1 MEVDSSFL
9 DPIKE
14 FHPILRVVE
23 MTHEELAAMLPLR
36 INLFSFVKH
45 PYSESYGFPI
55 DVPAV
60 SGEELI
66 RIHTM
71 LIKRINMYG
80 ADTATI
86 QTKRFAPN
94 TSSLYNTLVA
104 LGFSPE
110 KQEYCLRASDGGD
123 PVVVYEDRLVP
134 LPVVEQHINALAI
147 YCNALHHDPKNGH
160 SPLLTRLPDGYTIND
175 SGYLIG
181 RTTFLPKQKQPHI
194 HGRWGFHDACDL
206 LYTCIINFMRL

>member
-23 MTHEELAAMLPLR
+23 MPHEELAAMLPLR

-55 DVPAV
+55 DVPTV

-71 LIKRINMYG
+71 LVSRIDLYG

-86 QTKRFAPN
+86 QPRRRLVPN
-94 TSSLYNTLVA
+94 QRPMYNSLVP

-110 KQEYCLRASDGGD
+110 QQEYCLRASCGND

-134 LPVVEQHINALAI
+134 LLVVEQHINALAI
-147 YCNALHHDPKNGH
+147 YCNTLHNDPANGH
-160 SPLLTRLPDGYTIND
+160 SPLLTRLPEGYSIN
-175 SGYLIG
+175 SAGYLVG
-181 RTTFLPKQKQPHI
+181 RSLSKKRKQPDI
-194 HGRWGFHDACDL
+194 HGRWDFHEARDL
-206 LYTCIINFMRL
+206 LFTCIINYMRL